1 MHWWLLV
8 HSSPW
13 CCDFLTL
20 RISLIFYSP
29 SRGSSGKK
37 KEPPLLGIPL
47 IFKNVW
53 AGPEVNSHLS
63 EFLKMKKN
71 GCRWA
76 TFKYLC
82 TCVPVFGGYLVWG
95 VGQSDPAP
103 MTAPVPFG
111 MNSSSSQLLDLL
123 QALRLGQFFFFS
135 LTYFKATHKKIYS
148 TAQAFQTT
156 TTYLPPS
163 KTLNLVVTQEQKQC
177 SKRWC
182 YRSNGE
188 VLLQKTMLHRCV
200 EAMLQ
205 KQC

>member
-1 MHWWLLV
+1 MQVGGRQVGGKNFGTEKRLKKPKTLGRGGCVFGSSPKQLQRPHPQLVHWWLLV

-103 MTAPVPFG
+103 TQVHP
-111 MNSSSSQLLDLL
+111 N
-123 QALRLGQFFFFS
+123 
-135 LTYFKATHKKIYS
+135 YWIY
-148 TAQAFQTT
+148 
-156 TTYLPPS
+156 
-163 KTLNLVVTQEQKQC
+163 C
-177 SKRWC
+177 R
-182 YRSNGE
+182 
-188 VLLQKTMLHRCV
+188 H
-200 EAMLQ
+200 
-205 KQC
+205 